1 MKRCPEC
8 DFIYENDQRFC
19 DMDGRELSLS
29 PRPILL
35 TEGLVRKPPPLLVK
49 SQRRRLAVRV
59 TAAMILGAVLFVA
72 FYGFMHRI
80 PSEEISYSSAK
91 SVASTNAALNAA
103 QEQKPAAATEPV
115 SAEPVSTEQV
125 GAPSVETADQSRDVR
140 KAQGVSSPAKARNV
154 AAPNRVAANPRA
166 EMKSDSKQE
175 NQKKESKLGSF
186 FKKTGRFFKKPFGK

>member
-19 DMDGRELSLS
+19 DMDGRELSLA

-35 TEGLVRKPPPLLVK
+35 TEGLVRKPPALLVK

-59 TAAMILGAVLFVA
+59 TAAMILGAVLFLA
-72 FYGFMHRI
+72 FYGSMHRI
-80 PSEEISYSSAK
+80 PAEEISYSSAK
-91 SVASTNAALNAA
+91 STASTNAALNAA
-103 QEQKPAAATEPV
+103 QERPAAVT
-115 SAEPVSTEQV
+115 EPVSTEQV
-125 GAPSVETADQSRDVR
+125 SAPSVETADQLVREVR
-140 KAQGVSSPAKARNV
+140 KAQSVSSPAKARNV
-154 AAPNRVAANPRA
+154 AAPNRVTANPRP
-166 EMKSDSKQE
+166 EMKADSKQE